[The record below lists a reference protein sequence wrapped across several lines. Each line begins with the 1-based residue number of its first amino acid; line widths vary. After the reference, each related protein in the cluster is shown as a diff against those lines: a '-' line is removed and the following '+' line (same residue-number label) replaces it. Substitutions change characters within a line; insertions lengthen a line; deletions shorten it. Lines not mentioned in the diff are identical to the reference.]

1 MAGSPDS
8 CLELSS
14 DVAVKLAHV
23 LANGAFLTLML
34 GHFTNDLMGGVLPM
48 LFPDFKA
55 RFDLD
60 NAAVG
65 GITLAY
71 SSASSLSQPLFG
83 YISDR
88 FGRRWFVPIPLVWGA
103 CFISLLGFAD
113 SFGMIL
119 ILAALAGIGS
129 GAYHPWVPPT
139 RRRFHPSGGETRR
152 CRYTRPVAR
161 QGMPWVRS
169 SPLHSWQSSVR
180 RGLRSFSYLRSWSR
194 RSSTAN
200 LAGSSVLGLAF
211 ASVGQIIWE
220 IEDRVRCSS
229 RVVYCRHAPARGW

>member
-1 MAGSPDS
+1 M
-8 CLELSS
+8 S
-14 DVAVKLAHV
+14 DAAVKLTRV
-23 LANGAFLTLML
+23 LANGALLTLML

-48 LFPDFKA
+48 LYPDFKE
-55 RFDLD
+55 RFNLD

-113 SFGMIL
+113 SFRVIL

-129 GAYHPWVPPT
+129 GAYHP
-139 RRRFHPSGGETRR
+139 
-152 CRYTRPVAR
+152 
-161 QGMPWVRS
+161 
-169 SPLHSWQSSVR
+169 
-180 RGLRSFSYLRSWSR
+180 
-194 RSSTAN
+194 
-200 LAGSSVLGLAF
+200 LG
-211 ASVGQIIWE
+211 ASNAAAV
-220 IEDRVRCSS
+220 
-229 RVVYCRHAPARGW
+229 